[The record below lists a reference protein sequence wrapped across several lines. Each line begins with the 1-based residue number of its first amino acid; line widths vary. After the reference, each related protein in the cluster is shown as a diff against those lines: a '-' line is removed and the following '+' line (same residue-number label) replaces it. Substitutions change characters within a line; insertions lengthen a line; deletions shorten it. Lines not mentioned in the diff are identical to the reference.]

1 MYSIMSKMNTARRE
15 PTSDWKNHLTTLRSV
30 SEDICHVLYNY
41 LFQIKFH
48 KGDCRVVKK
57 ISHQIFLNSKGFFKY
72 INSYSI
78 KIKFIYSS
86 FEFCTFFF
94 YHTHVFIYSS
104 PSYYKE
110 TKIVHVSKWPQ
121 PSSSFNINI

>member
-1 MYSIMSKMNTARRE
+1 MSKMNTARRE

-30 SEDICHVLYNY
+30 SEDMPRTVQLPVPNKVS
-41 LFQIKFH
+41 LRRLQ
-48 KGDCRVVKK
+48 G
-57 ISHQIFLNSKGFFKY
+57 HQKNSPPDFLEFFKY
-72 INSYSI
+72 INYYSM

-86 FEFCTFFF
+86 FEFCTFF
-94 YHTHVFIYSS
+94 YHKHVFTHSS